1 MSIEREEALLD
12 LLVKQATYGLTEEES
27 RELEQLDKQGGNS
40 SVDGQAFE
48 LAAAALSIASLDKY
62 EPMPQ
67 HLEARILLDADRF
80 FENQNASVVQTV
92 SSSPA
97 AERQPATEETSGW
110 SLWNYFPW
118 AVAAAACVALAVNV
132 ATDNSTPTVAEQPVQ
147 PVVEQKLTPAQERE
161 QLLASARDVIK
172 ATWAPGNVKE
182 IDQVG
187 GEVVW
192 SDEKQEGYMT
202 FKGLPANDPNK
213 ETYQLWIFEENQ
225 GDKTPIDG
233 GVFDVNENGEVV
245 VPISAKLKAKNPAL
259 FAITIEKPGG
269 VVVSKREKIAA
280 AAKIEAPKTSA

>member
-1 MSIEREEALLD
+1 MSTEREEARLD
-12 LLVKQATYGLTEEES
+12 LLVKQAVYGLTEEES
-27 RELEQLDKQGGNS
+27 RELKQLQLQGGSNF
-40 SVDGQAFE
+40 DGQAFE
-48 LAAAALSIASLDKY
+48 LTAAALSIASRDKVDS
-62 EPMPQ
+62 MPQ

-80 FENQNASVVQTV
+80 FAEKSSSAAQTV
-92 SSSPA
+92 TTSSAAETRPA
-97 AERQPATEETSGW
+97 AEETGGW

-118 AVAAAACVALAVNV
+118 AVAGAACVALAVNV
-132 ATDNSTPTVAEQPVQ
+132 MTDDPAPTVVQQPAQ
-147 PVVEQKLTPAQERE
+147 PQVEQKLTPAQERDR
-161 QLLASARDVIK
+161 LLSSARDVIK

-182 IDQVG
+182 IDQIG

-192 SDEKQEGYMT
+192 SDEKQAGYMT
-202 FKGLPANDPNK
+202 FKGLPANDPSK

-245 VPISAKLKAKNPAL
+245 IPITAKLKAKNPAL

>member
-1 MSIEREEALLD
+1 MSIEREEARLD
-12 LLVKQATYGLTEEES
+12 LLVKQAIYGLTEEES
-27 RELEQLDKQGGNS
+27 RELKQLDIQGGSNF
-40 SVDGQAFE
+40 DGQAFE
-48 LAAAALSIASLDKY
+48 LTAAALSIASLDKV

-80 FENQNASVVQTV
+80 FAERSSSVVQTV
-92 SSSPA
+92 TSAPV
-97 AERQPATEETSGW
+97 AERRPEAESSGGW

-132 ATDNSTPTVAEQPVQ
+132 MTDDPNPTVVQQPVQ
-147 PVVEQKLTPAQERE
+147 PQVEQKLTPAQERDR
-161 QLLASARDVIK
+161 LLASARDVIK
-172 ATWAPGNVKE
+172 AVWAPGNVKE
-182 IDQVG
+182 IDQIG

-192 SDEKQEGYMT
+192 SDEKQAGYMT

-233 GVFDVNENGEVV
+233 GVFNVNENGEVV
-245 VPISAKLKAKNPAL
+245 VPITAKLKAKNPAL

-280 AAKIEAPKTSA
+280 AAKIEGPKTSA

>member
-1 MSIEREEALLD
+1 MSIEREEARLD
-12 LLVKQATYGLTEEES
+12 LLVKQAIYGLTEEES
-27 RELEQLDKQGGNS
+27 RELKQLDLQGGSNF
-40 SVDGQAFE
+40 DGQAFE
-48 LAAAALSIASLDKY
+48 LTAAALSIASLEKVD
-62 EPMPQ
+62 PMPQ

-80 FENQNASVVQTV
+80 FAERAPSAAKTV
-92 SSSPA
+92 TSSAVEGRPA
-97 AERQPATEETSGW
+97 AEETGGW

-132 ATDNSTPTVAEQPVQ
+132 MTDDPNPTVVQQQVQ
-147 PVVEQKLTPAQERE
+147 PQVEQKLTPAQERDR
-161 QLLASARDVIK
+161 LLASARDVIK

-182 IDQVG
+182 IDQIG

-192 SDEKQEGYMT
+192 SDEKQTGYMT
-202 FKGLPANDPNK
+202 FKGLPANDASK

-245 VPISAKLKAKNPAL
+245 VPINAKLKAKNPAL

>member
-12 LLVKQATYGLTEEES
+12 LLVKQATVGLTEEES
-27 RELEQLDKQGGNS
+27 RELKQLDTQGIGS
-40 SVDGQAFE
+40 IDGPAFE
-48 LAAAALSIASLDKY
+48 LAAAALSIASLDKF

-67 HLEARILLDADRF
+67 HVEARILLDADRF
-80 FENQNASVVQTV
+80 FAEQ
-92 SSSPA
+92 SSP
-97 AERQPATEETSGW
+97 
-110 SLWNYFPW
+110 
-118 AVAAAACVALAVNV
+118 VAAASSAAEKRPTADENTQGWSVWNWLPWGIAAAASVALAVNV
-132 ATDNSTPTVAEQPVQ
+132 ATDNPTPTLVQQPTPQ
-147 PVVEQKLTPAQERE
+147 VEQKLTPAQERD

-182 IDQVG
+182 IVQIG

-192 SDEKQEGYMT
+192 SDEKQAGYMT

-233 GVFDVNENGEVV
+233 GVFDVNANGEVI